1 MEPVRCFIAVELP
14 EDIKKG
20 LKSLQARLKSG
31 GQFPAKWV
39 DPYSIHL
46 TLKFLGNVAPD
57 RLDEI
62 TAAMEEACRGVSP
75 FNLEVKGLGVFP
87 NPRRVQVAW
96 VGVGG
101 EVEKL
106 AHLQQRLESAL
117 AGLGFAPEN
126 RRFAPHLTL
135 ARLRDRAS
143 TDERQRFGQLIAD
156 SEFEA
161 GYSWPVS
168 AVNLMRSQLTKEG
181 AIYSR
186 ISSVAL

>member
-1 MEPVRCFIAVELP
+1 VEPVRCFIAVELP
-14 EDIKKG
+14 EEIKKG
-20 LKSLQARLKSG
+20 LKDLQTKLKSG

-46 TLKFLGNVAPD
+46 TLKFLGNVSQD

-62 TAAMEEACRGVSP
+62 TAAMEEASQGVSP

-106 AHLQQRLESAL
+106 AHLQQRLETKLVLISNSAL
-117 AGLGFAPEN
+117 NPGWHRWALP
-126 RRFAPHLTL
+126 RRT
-135 ARLRDRAS
+135 
-143 TDERQRFGQLIAD
+143 
-156 SEFEA
+156 
-161 GYSWPVS
+161 
-168 AVNLMRSQLTKEG
+168 EG
-181 AIYSR
+181 SPPT
-186 ISSVAL
+186 